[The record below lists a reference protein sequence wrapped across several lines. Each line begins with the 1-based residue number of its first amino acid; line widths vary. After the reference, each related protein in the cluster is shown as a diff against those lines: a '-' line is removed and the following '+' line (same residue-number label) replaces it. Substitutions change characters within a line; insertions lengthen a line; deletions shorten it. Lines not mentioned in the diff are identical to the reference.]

1 MMEKLMLHVQYE
13 CHRRGL
19 IIPWDNIVH
28 RLCKGS
34 SGASAIQHLNKLRDV
49 LIMEGHMVPPQ
60 LGKVTQKQ
68 DPHVRG
74 YIRDMDAALPTQ
86 TRVVDWH
93 EDIVDLKEN
102 LVVPGVVRGSGNYRK
117 GLPYAIEKATKNPDG
132 KRRNRLPL
140 EIQERIAGKQKNK
153 KRKQKASTDDAVRED
168 SVDPAELQSDAD
180 FDPSATK
187 KRKYG
192 LRKSQKKS
200 FKLEDSED
208 KDKIEFG
215 GEMDADDE
223 FTPIKPRRKVGAGLL
238 SPPKSSLPVKFQLSS
253 AKLANFPSGTNGG
266 GPSKVPGL
274 HPILEENDQD
284 SRPAFQP
291 NLQLKEKFEK
301 LGYQTEEMDGTPEE
315 HKEAIPEGI
324 DTLKNGTKLTKR
336 GRGRQG
342 AADAPAV
349 STNVRSS
356 KPGCLANA
364 ASLGYVENSRIPF
377 SKHGYEVQDT
387 SPGYS
392 YTSNVACSS
401 YEHRTNITA
410 DTSSGYGDEMTYGDS
425 VHGTFLAGKA
435 QFGFT
440 NTMWNDVAMNGNH
453 TPPYCANA
461 QDIAYQLDREDTPP
475 YGNDDDG
482 EFDTFVTDV
491 SVATRCS
498 C

>member
-68 DPHVRG
+68 DPLIRG

-117 GLPYAIEKATKNPDG
+117 GLPNAIKKATKNPDG

-140 EIQERIAGKQKNK
+140 EIQERIAGNQKNK
-153 KRKQKASTDDAVRED
+153 KRKQMASTGDAVRED
-168 SVDPAELQSDAD
+168 SVDPAELQSDAE
-180 FDPSATK
+180 FNPSATK

-192 LRKSQKKS
+192 LRKTQKKS
-200 FKLEDSED
+200 FKLEYSED
-208 KDKIEFG
+208 EDKVEFG

-223 FTPIKPRRKVGAGLL
+223 FTPIKPRRKAGAGLL
-238 SPPKSSLPVKFQLSS
+238 SPPKSSLLVKFQLSS
-253 AKLANFPSGTNGG
+253 VKLANFPSGINGG
-266 GPSKVPGL
+266 SPPGL
-274 HPILEENDQD
+274 HVILEENDQD
-284 SRPAFQP
+284 SRLAFQP

-301 LGYQTEEMDGTPEE
+301 LSYQTEEMNGTQEE
-315 HKEAIPEGI
+315 HKEAIAEGI
-324 DTLKNGTKLTKR
+324 ETLKNGTKLTKR

-342 AADAPAV
+342 APAV

-356 KPGCLANA
+356 KPGHLANA
-364 ASLGYVENSRIPF
+364 ASSDYDENSQIPF
-377 SKHGYEVQDT
+377 SEHGYEVQDS
-387 SPGYS
+387 SPGYT
-392 YTSNVACSS
+392 YTSNAASS
-401 YEHRTNITA
+401 IYEHRTNTTP
-410 DTSSGYGDEMTYGDS
+410 DTGSSYDHEMTSGDS
-425 VHGTFLAGKA
+425 VHSTFVADEA

-440 NTMWNDVAMNGNH
+440 NTIWNDMAMNGNH
-453 TPPYCANA
+453 TPPYSANA

-475 YGNDDDG
+475 YGNGDDG
-482 EFDTFVTDV
+482 QFDAFATDV
-491 SVATRCS
+491 SVVTRCS